1 MPAVTQYRVTAT
13 ALNVRKGPSI
23 KDEVIGY
30 LHKGDIVTRLE
41 VSGDGYWFKI
51 QKDSLRGWSA
61 QKYLE
66 LVVPPVPAEKYPWM
80 PIALA
85 EAGVKEFCGNGD
97 NPRIVEYLQSTMLE
111 SPWNAN
117 DETPWCSAFVN
128 WCVERAGCEGTDSA
142 WARSWFYWGTIIK
155 SPERGCIAVFQRNND
170 GYSGHVGFF
179 IEENQNGISVLGG
192 NQSNSVKTSWYSRDD
207 LLGFRIPG

>member
-1 MPAVTQYRVTAT
+1 MPDEQQYRVTAT
-13 ALNVRKGPSI
+13 ALNVRKGPSV
-23 KDEVIGY
+23 KEEVVGY
-30 LHKGDIVTRLE
+30 LHKGDIVTRLD

-51 QKDSLRGWSA
+51 EKESLRGWSA

-66 LVVPPVPAEKYPWM
+66 LVVPPVPPEKYPWM

-85 EAGVKEFCGNGD
+85 EVGVKEFYGNGD

-128 WCVERAGCEGTDSA
+128 WCVERAGYEGTDSA
-142 WARSWFYWGTIIK
+142 WARSWFCWGKFIE
-155 SPERGCIAVFQRNND
+155 SPERGCIAVFKRNND
-170 GYSGHVGFF
+170 PYCGHVGFF

>member
-1 MPAVTQYRVTAT
+1 
-13 ALNVRKGPSI
+13 
-23 KDEVIGY
+23 
-30 LHKGDIVTRLE
+30 
-41 VSGDGYWFKI
+41 
-51 QKDSLRGWSA
+51 
-61 QKYLE
+61 
-66 LVVPPVPAEKYPWM
+66 
-80 PIALA
+80 
-85 EAGVKEFCGNGD
+85 

-128 WCVERAGCEGTDSA
+128 WCVERAGYEGTDSA
-142 WARSWFYWGTIIK
+142 WARSWFYWGTIIE
-155 SPERGCIAVFQRNND
+155 SPERGCIAVFKRNND
-170 GYSGHVGFF
+170 PYCGHVGFF